1 VSNSV
6 DPQAIEANPPI
17 SGDSRSIEAGFK
29 VLWESARRA
38 AETITRLR
46 EEKHDLQEAV
56 KRLEKEL
63 LQLRQEAIQLKRQ
76 ISEHG
81 NGKDVAMAGGERDAL
96 AAKVKELISKL
107 DAYL

>member
-1 VSNSV
+1 MSNNV
-6 DPQAIEANPPI
+6 DPQAIEANPPF
-17 SGDSRSIEAGFK
+17 SGESKSIEAGFK

-46 EEKHDLQEAV
+46 EERYDLLEAV

-76 ISEHG
+76 VSEHG
-81 NGKDVAMAGGERDAL
+81 NGKDLTMAGGERDAL
-96 AAKVKELISKL
+96 ASKVKELISKL

>member
-1 VSNSV
+1 MSNSP
-6 DPQAIEANPPI
+6 DPQAIEENPPV
-17 SGDSRSIEAGFK
+17 SGESKSIESGFK
-29 VLWESARRA
+29 TLWESARRA

-46 EEKHDLQEAV
+46 EEKHDLAEAV

-63 LQLRQEAIQLKRQ
+63 LQVRQEAMQLKRQ
-76 ISEHG
+76 VSEHG
-81 NGKDVAMAGGERDAL
+81 NGKDVSMAGGERDAL